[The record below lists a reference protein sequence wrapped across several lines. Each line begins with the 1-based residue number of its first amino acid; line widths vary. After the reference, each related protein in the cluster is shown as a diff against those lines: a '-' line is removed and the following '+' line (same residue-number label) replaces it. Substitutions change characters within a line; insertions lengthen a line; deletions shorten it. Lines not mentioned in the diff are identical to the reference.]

1 MAADSSVHRH
11 TPSLIVNDGRGLP
24 VRQVAYLRSV
34 AGAPV
39 EALITRLRHDTAGRL
54 VEQQDPRLS
63 VPNLVNAFGLSDQP
77 LKVDSV
83 DAGRNLI
90 LPGLAGEELQR
101 WDARGNHWRTT
112 FDDLL
117 RVVRLDVNAITGV
130 ENMTYADVTEDPG
143 HNLRGQMIEL
153 EDSSGSLKLHS
164 YALTGPA
171 LRETRTFLDGKA
183 FVSGRTFSPLGTVL
197 ETIDAAGHK
206 QQSTYDVAGE
216 LIHTQLQ
223 INGQSNWQPVLIGAQ
238 YNAAGQIIEQKA
250 GNGVISRWHY
260 RPADGRLR
268 RHYAQKASGETL
280 QDFEYEYDPVG
291 NITRILDHAF
301 TPTYFRNQRVDG
313 HREFS
318 YDSMYRLIR
327 ATGYSDAPPKDNPG
341 PPQPTN
347 PDDRRNYTETY
358 GYDKGSNLVKTTH
371 ARDGANHTVEMCID
385 LASNRGVRWKPGDPP
400 PDFARLFDL
409 AGNLQALQSGV
420 PMNWNTRGEL
430 EKVTLVSRN
439 GRSANDEEFYGY
451 SQGERVYKRHETH
464 TTKVSHFHEV
474 RYLPGVEIRTKD
486 NGEELHVITL
496 DIGPGGA
503 RCLHWEKDPAN
514 IGADQLRFTLADHL
528 RSAVKELDARAQL
541 ISDEGYLPF
550 GVTAF
555 YTKLSALEVAYKTVR
570 YSAKEMDVTS
580 LYYYG
585 ARYYAPW
592 LGRWISADPAY
603 DVDGLNLYAFVQ
615 NDPIGHVD
623 VNGEGKVKW
632 PTVADFNAGV
642 DRIITSENTSYA
654 KNRQAIATR
663 HMKDQLSKQVTRHI
677 EILGITKGRARDA
690 ASQLDRMGSGSD
702 VALAATR
709 RAMVLVIG
717 KFISFGVGI
726 GVGLGAQALGI
737 VAPGVGN
744 VVGAGL
750 GIGAKVGVSSLV
762 DYIAERTGMSASVN
776 LKTSKLTVNK
786 IIRKAEYKQMEPL
799 EYLKAKYQNM
809 APTSQKSLLKFSKEA
824 ATQASGYILKS
835 TLTSMP
841 SEAVS
846 AISTGGAVLL
856 GLPEIVDETLG
867 AISDKSGDK
876 MLEFERQI
884 LGLAGAIES
893 SNATIHEFANALSTN
908 TIGGVD
914 LDDLDEQTGQITG
927 LLHGLAN
934 AVRNHRS
941 SQKAVA

>member
-1 MAADSSVHRH
+1 MAADSSIHRH
-11 TPSLIVNDGRGLP
+11 TPSLIANDGRGLP
-24 VRQVAYLRSV
+24 VRQVAYLRTV
-34 AGAPV
+34 ADAPV

-54 VEQQDPRLS
+54 IEQQDPRLS
-63 VPNLVNAFGLSDQP
+63 VPNLVSAFGLSDQP
-77 LKVDSV
+77 LKVASV
-83 DAGRNLI
+83 DAGTNLI
-90 LPGLAGEELQR
+90 LPGLAGEDLQR
-101 WDARGNHWRTT
+101 WDAQGNHWRTT
-112 FDDLL
+112 YDDQL
-117 RVVRLDVNAITGV
+117 RAVRLDVNAMPGV
-130 ENMTYADVTEDPG
+130 EKMTYADATHDPG

-171 LRETRTFLDGKA
+171 LRETRTFHDGKA
-183 FVSGRTFSPLGTVL
+183 YVSRRTFSPLGPVL
-197 ETIDAAGHK
+197 ETIDAARHK
-206 QQSTYDVAGE
+206 QQSTYDVAGQ

-223 INGQSNWQPVLIGAQ
+223 INGQSNWQPVLIGAR
-238 YNAAGQIIEQKA
+238 YNPAGQIIEQKA

-260 RPADGRLR
+260 RAADGRLH

-280 QDFEYEYDPVG
+280 QDFEYEYDRMG
-291 NITRILDHAF
+291 NITRILDHAYTRTF
-301 TPTYFRNQRVDG
+301 FRNQQIDG
-313 HREFS
+313 HREFR
-318 YDSMYRLIR
+318 YDSLYRLIR

-341 PPQPTN
+341 RPQPTDPN
-347 PDDRRNYTETY
+347 DRRNYIETY
-358 GYDKGSNLVKTTH
+358 EYDLGDNLVKTIH
-371 ARDGANHTVEMCID
+371 ERDGANHTFEMSID
-385 LASNRGVRWKPGDPP
+385 PASNRGVRWKPGDPP
-400 PDFARLFDL
+400 PDFARLFDK
-409 AGNLQALQSGV
+409 AGNLLALQPGQ
-420 PMNWNTRGEL
+420 PMQWNPRGEL
-430 EKVTLVSRN
+430 EKVTLIDRN
-439 GRSANDEEFYGY
+439 GSSANDEEFYRC
-451 SQGERVYKRHETH
+451 SQGDRVYKRHETH

-474 RYLPGVEIRTKD
+474 HYLPGVEIRTKY

-503 RCLHWEKDPAN
+503 RCLHWEKDPEN
-514 IGADQLRFTLADHL
+514 IGPDQLRFTLGDHL
-528 RSAVKELDARAQL
+528 GSISLELDRQAQT
-541 ISDEGYLPF
+541 ISHEGYLPF
-550 GVTAF
+550 GTTAWMAAR
-555 YTKLSALEVAYKTVR
+555 TLIEVEYRFIR
-570 YSAKEMDVTS
+570 YSGKEMDVS
-580 LYYYG
+580 RLYYYG
-585 ARYYAPW
+585 ARYYADW
-592 LGRWISADPAY
+592 LGRWISADPAG

-809 APTSQKSLLKFSKEA
+809 APTSQKSLLKFSREA

-846 AISTGGAVLL
+846 AISTGGAILL

-867 AISDKSGDK
+867 AISDKSGEK

-908 TIGGVD
+908 TIGGID

>member
-1 MAADSSVHRH
+1 MIHRH

-24 VRQVAYLRSV
+24 IRQVAYLRAI

-39 EALITRLRHDTAGRL
+39 ETLITRLRHDNAGRL

-63 VPNLVNAFGLSDQP
+63 VPNFVNVFGLSEQP

-83 DAGRNLI
+83 DAGPSLT
-90 LPGLAGEELQR
+90 LSGLAGEELQR

-112 FDDLL
+112 YDDQL
-117 RVVRLDVNAITGV
+117 RAVRLDANATADV
-130 ENMTYADVTEDPG
+130 EKMTYADATQDPG

-153 EDSSGSLKLHS
+153 EDASGSVKFHS

-171 LRETRTFLDGKA
+171 VRETRTFQDAKA
-183 FVSGRTFSPLGTVL
+183 FTGSRTFSPLGTSL
-197 ETIDAAGHK
+197 TRTDAGGHQ
-206 QQSTYDVAGE
+206 QQSTHDVAGQ
-216 LIHTQLQ
+216 LTQVQLKVS
-223 INGQSNWQPVLIGAQ
+223 GQTNWQTVLRDAR
-238 YNAAGQIIEQKA
+238 YNPAGQIIEQQA

-260 RPADGRLR
+260 RAADGRLH
-268 RHYAQKASGETL
+268 RHYAQKSSGETL
-280 QDFEYEYDPVG
+280 QDFEYEYDAQG
-291 NITRILDHAF
+291 NITRILDHACV
-301 TPTYFRNQRVDG
+301 PTFFRNQRVDG
-313 HREFS
+313 HREFR
-318 YDSMYRLIR
+318 YDSLYRLIR
-327 ATGYSDAPPKDNPG
+327 ATGYSDAPPTDNPG
-341 PPQPTN
+341 RPQPTD
-347 PDDRRNYTETY
+347 PKDRRNYIETY
-358 GYDKGSNLVKTTH
+358 EYDAGDNLVKTSH
-371 ARDGANHTVEMCID
+371 QRDGANHTFEMFID
-385 LASNRGVRWKPGDPP
+385 PASNRGVRWKPGDPP
-400 PDFARLFDL
+400 PDFTRLFDP
-409 AGNLQALQSGV
+409 AGNLLTLQPGQ
-420 PMNWNTRGEL
+420 PMQWNSRGEL
-430 EKVTLVSRN
+430 EKVTLVDRN
-439 GRSANDEEFYGY
+439 GSSANDEEFYRY
-451 SQGERVYKRHETH
+451 SQGKRVCKRHDTH
-464 TTKVSHFHEV
+464 TPTVSHFHEV
-474 RYLPGVEIRTKD
+474 RYLPGLEIRTKD

-496 DIGPGGA
+496 DFGLGGA

-528 RSAVKELDARAQL
+528 GSAVKELDARAQL

-555 YTKLSALEVAYKTVR
+555 YTKHSALEVAYKTVR

-580 LYYYG
+580 LYDYG

-623 VNGEGKVKW
+623 VNGEAKVKW
-632 PTVADFNAGV
+632 PTVADINAGV
-642 DRIITSENTSYA
+642 DRIITSENASYA

-677 EILGITKGRARDA
+677 EILGITKGRVRDA
-690 ASQLDRMGSGSD
+690 ANQLDRMGSGGD

-717 KFISFGVGI
+717 KFISYGVGI
-726 GVGLGAQALGI
+726 GVGLGGQALGI
-737 VAPGVGN
+737 IAPGVGN

-750 GIGAKVGVSSLV
+750 GIGAKVAVSALI

-776 LKTSKLTVNK
+776 LKTSKLSANK

-799 EYLKAKYQNM
+799 EYLKAKYQDM
-809 APTSQKSLLKFSKEA
+809 APTSKKSVLRLSKET
-824 ATQASGYILKS
+824 ATQASGYVLKS

-841 SEAVS
+841 SEVVS

-856 GLPEIVDETLG
+856 GLPEIVNETLG
-867 AISDKSGDK
+867 ALSDKSGKK

-884 LGLAGAIES
+884 LGLAGEIES

-908 TIGGVD
+908 TIGGID
-914 LDDLDEQTGQITG
+914 LDDLDEQTGKITG

-934 AVRNHRS
+934 AVRNHRC
-941 SQKAVA
+941 SQKAAA